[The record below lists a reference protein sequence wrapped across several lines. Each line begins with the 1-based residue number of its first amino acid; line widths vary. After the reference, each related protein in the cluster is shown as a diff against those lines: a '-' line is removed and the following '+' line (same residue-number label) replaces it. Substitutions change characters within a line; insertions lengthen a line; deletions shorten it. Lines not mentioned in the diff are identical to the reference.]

1 MQAVLE
7 GAEKQMTDAKIV
19 AVKIAGDG
27 VFVEFADGLGS
38 FFAGDFLESH
48 RDSKPNQ
55 LFVAGND
62 AAGTGSDLFA
72 RSFPANQDSQPL
84 RPLLM

>member
-1 MQAVLE
+1 
-7 GAEKQMTDAKIV
+7 MTDTKIV

-27 VFVEFADGLGS
+27 IFVEFADGLGT
-38 FFAGDFLESH
+38 FFAGNFLASH

-55 LFVAGND
+55 LFVAEGD
-62 AAGTGSDLFA
+62 AVATQSDLFA
-72 RSFPANQDSQPL
+72 RSFPANQESQLP

>member
-1 MQAVLE
+1 
-7 GAEKQMTDAKIV
+7 MTGTKIV

-27 VFVEFADGLGS
+27 IFVEFADGLGS
-38 FFAGDFLESH
+38 FFAANFLESH

-55 LFVAGND
+55 LFVVEED
-62 AAGTGSDLFA
+62 AIGTQSDLFA
-72 RSFPANQDSQPL
+72 RSFPANQESQLP